1 MKTNMSFFMG
11 IVAVSLLLTGASVW
25 EGSAVMTEGKD
36 MPETGYYV
44 ATNSFPRN
52 TVVDIT
58 NLENGKTVRGIV
70 ASGLDALGLLATLSQ
85 GAAESLG
92 LESGSIGRIRMTQ
105 PADPVAFSRFKEGKA
120 TAQTPA
126 SGAKEPASAVAA
138 SSEQQPGAAP
148 APASGAKEPASTV
161 AASSEQQPAAA
172 PAPASGAKE
181 PAPAVAASSEQ
192 QPAAAPAPASGEK
205 EPAAAV
211 AASNVQQL
219 AAAPAQSS
227 SAKAP
232 VPAANTASGM
242 KEPAGSPP
250 AATETFPYISRSAA
264 NVEPVTS
271 NTQEPEWENDTYYT
285 EADYPDVFSP
295 PMTDGNN
302 GLAKEAALS
311 LAGSGTGQAERMPMD
326 EPQIYFPE
334 FDAGQADPA
343 SPQDMQTP
351 ASMASP
357 EGPVKQYS
365 LVPSEERIPPAL
377 SQVLIP
383 PEQIIPPIESSGKVP
398 SGDANTAVP
407 QNPSPI
413 PASAATPAN
422 MPPSDFSPFLVP
434 MITSMEKGKYYVQLG
449 AYSRAELVEDEIN
462 RIGVKNPLT
471 IQNIG
476 SDEKPLFRILLGPL
490 NLGESG
496 AMLQRFKSIGYKDAF
511 LHRN

>member
-25 EGSAVMTEGKD
+25 EGSAVMTEAKD
-36 MPETGYYV
+36 MPETGCYV

-70 ASGLDALGLLATLSQ
+70 ASGLDALGLLATLSP

-120 TAQTPA
+120 TARPPA
-126 SGAKEPASAVAA
+126 SVAKEPAPAAAA
-138 SSEQQPGAAP
+138 SSAQQPAVAP
-148 APASGAKEPASTV
+148 APSPV
-161 AASSEQQPAAA
+161 
-172 PAPASGAKE
+172 AKE
-181 PAPAVAASSEQ
+181 PAPAVAASSAQ
-192 QPAAAPAPASGEK
+192 QPAT
-205 EPAAAV
+205 
-211 AASNVQQL
+211 
-219 AAAPAQSS
+219 APAQSS

-232 VPAANTASGM
+232 VPAANAASRTQ
-242 KEPAGSPP
+242 EPAGSPP
-250 AATETFPYISRSAA
+250 AAPETFPYISRSAA
-264 NVEPVTS
+264 SAEPLTS
-271 NTQEPEWENDTYYT
+271 DAQEPEWENDTYYT
-285 EADYPDVFSP
+285 EADYPDVFNP
-295 PMTDGNN
+295 PLADGNN
-302 GLAKEAALS
+302 GLVKEAALS
-311 LAGSGTGQAERMPMD
+311 LAGSGTGQADRMPMD

-334 FDAGQADPA
+334 FDAGQVDPS

-398 SGDANTAVP
+398 SGDANTALP

-413 PASAATPAN
+413 PASAAAPAN

-434 MITSMEKGKYYVQLG
+434 MITSMEQGKYYVQLG

-462 RIGVKNPLT
+462 RIGVNNPLT

-476 SDEKPLFRILLGPL
+476 SDEKPLFRVLLGPL

>member
-25 EGSAVMTEGKD
+25 EGSAVMTEAKD
-36 MPETGYYV
+36 MPETGCYV

-70 ASGLDALGLLATLSQ
+70 ASGLDALGLLATLSP

-120 TAQTPA
+120 TARPPA
-126 SGAKEPASAVAA
+126 SVAKEPAPAAAA
-138 SSEQQPGAAP
+138 SSAQQPAVAP
-148 APASGAKEPASTV
+148 APSPVAKEPVPAA
-161 AASSEQQPAAA
+161 AASSAQQPAVA
-172 PAPASGAKE
+172 PAPSPVAKE
-181 PAPAVAASSEQ
+181 PAPAVAASSAQ
-192 QPAAAPAPASGEK
+192 QP
-205 EPAAAV
+205 
-211 AASNVQQL
+211 

-232 VPAANTASGM
+232 VPAANAASRTQ
-242 KEPAGSPP
+242 EPAGSPP
-250 AATETFPYISRSAA
+250 AAPETFPYISRSAA
-264 NVEPVTS
+264 SAEPLTS
-271 NTQEPEWENDTYYT
+271 DAQEPEWENDTYYT
-285 EADYPDVFSP
+285 EADYPDVFNP
-295 PMTDGNN
+295 PLADGNN
-302 GLAKEAALS
+302 GLVKEAALS
-311 LAGSGTGQAERMPMD
+311 LAGSGTGQADRMPMD

-334 FDAGQADPA
+334 FDAGQVDPS

-398 SGDANTAVP
+398 SEDANTALP

-413 PASAATPAN
+413 PASAAAPAN

-434 MITSMEKGKYYVQLG
+434 MITSMEQGKYYVQLG

-462 RIGVKNPLT
+462 RIGVNNPLT

-476 SDEKPLFRILLGPL
+476 SDEKPLFRVLLGPL